1 MTNHTWFLIFKTMRP
16 RQWTKNLLVFAA
28 LIFSQNL
35 FNTPMLRDSTI
46 AFVIFCLLS
55 GSVYTLNDLLDIK
68 QDRLHPKK
76 SKRPLAS
83 GKLKPAAAV
92 IAGLLLVILSLAN
105 AFWLNTNFGLIA
117 LSYFI
122 LQIAY
127 STILKHVVILDV
139 LAVSIGFVLRAIAG
153 AEVIDVPISSWLL
166 VCTILLA
173 LFLSLG
179 KRRHEILL
187 LEENAVNHRKILYEY
202 SPGLLDQMISVVT
215 ASTVV
220 AYALYTMSAETITKF
235 QTDNLKY
242 TIPFVLYGIFRYL
255 YLIHQRSEGGSPEK
269 ILLNDKPLL
278 INIILYLTT
287 VWLFTYS

>member
-1 MTNHTWFLIFKTMRP
+1 MHNHTWFLIFKTMRP

-35 FNTPMLRDSTI
+35 SNLPMVSDATI
-46 AFVIFCLLS
+46 AFIIFCLLS
-55 GSVYTLNDLLDIK
+55 GSVYTLNDLLDVK
-68 QDRLHPKK
+68 QDRTHPKK
-76 SKRPLAS
+76 SQRPLAS
-83 GKLKPAAAV
+83 GKLQPP
-92 IAGLLLVILSLAN
+92 IAIVSGSILVLLSLAN
-105 AFWLNTNFGLIA
+105 AFWLNTNFGFIA
-117 LSYFI
+117 LGYFI

-127 STILKHVVILDV
+127 STVLKHVVILDV

-153 AEVIDVPISSWLL
+153 AEVINVPISSWLL

-179 KRRHEILL
+179 KRRHEIIL
-187 LEENAVNHRKILYEY
+187 LEDNAADHRKILFEY
-202 SPGLLDQMISVVT
+202 SPALLDQMISVVT

-220 AYALYTMSAETITKF
+220 AYALYTMSAETIAKF

-255 YLIHQRSEGGSPEK
+255 YLIHQKSEGGSPEK
-269 ILLNDKPLL
+269 ILLNDRPLL
-278 INIILYLTT
+278 INIILYLLT
-287 VWLFTYS
+287 VWFFTYA